1 MLALPNVVAKFRY
14 GKDRKSDAKAW
25 QTWQQGQKVPVD
37 HGYVMQTASATLKAV
52 R

>member
-25 QTWQQGQKVPVD
+25 QTWQANDHRWVD
-37 HGYVMQTASATLKAV
+37 HGYLIETAGAMLKAV
-52 R
+52 S